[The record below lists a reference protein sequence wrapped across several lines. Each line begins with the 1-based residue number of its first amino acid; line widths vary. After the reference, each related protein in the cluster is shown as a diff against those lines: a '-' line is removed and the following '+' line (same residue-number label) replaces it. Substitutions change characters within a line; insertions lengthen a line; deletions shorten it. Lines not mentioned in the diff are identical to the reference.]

1 MKQKPTKKSAKA
13 AAGAS
18 ITVGALPKLS
28 LTMPLDNQKISAIQ
42 RCIAKGTLKIT
53 VSKVDFAAGKI
64 GDAWLYD

>member
-1 MKQKPTKKSAKA
+1 M
-13 AAGAS
+13 
-18 ITVGALPKLS
+18 GALPKLS
-28 LTMPLDNQKISAIQ
+28 LTMPLDKQKISAIQ